1 MSKLL
6 LRLLALCL
14 FLPSPTVWSEPAEKL
29 TILSS
34 IRPLT
39 LLATDLLE
47 GLPVE
52 IKTLLPASA
61 DPHNW
66 AMRVSDRQV
75 LATADLVV
83 WLGPDFE
90 NFLAKP
96 LRERPN
102 AQLELGVLPG
112 LHWPK
117 AADHDHDHH
126 GHHHHDHHHGG
137 RDMHLWL
144 NPANAIKV
152 QAALV
157 AKIAEQKPQWRAE
170 LQQRLQRQ
178 TAQLSQLQGDIQ
190 HRLASHQQTGFIA
203 YHDAYGH
210 FVDAFGL
217 HQLAAVNQSAEQRLS
232 AKALHQL
239 QGQARNARCL
249 LAEKNG
255 NQEQRLA
262 ERLGLPLI
270 VADGL
275 ALDPQLQT
283 FTDFLTQIT
292 TAFEACASF
301 VAE

>member
-14 FLPSPTVWSEPAEKL
+14 FLPSPTVWSEPAENL

-96 LRERPN
+96 LRERPD
-102 AQLELGVLPG
+102 AQLELGALPG
-112 LHWPK
+112 LRWPQ
-117 AADHDHDHH
+117 ASGHD
-126 GHHHHDHHHGG
+126 HHHHDHHHGG

-144 NPANAIKV
+144 NPANAIEL
-152 QAALV
+152 QTALA

-178 TAQLSQLQGDIQ
+178 TAQLSQLQDDIQ
-190 HRLASHQQTGFIA
+190 RRLASHQQTGFIA

-239 QGQARNARCL
+239 QAQARNARCL

-255 NQEQRLA
+255 NQERRLA